1 MTPRRKTPTTTPDR
15 EDPCPYV
22 PLMPDGSIYYPSGDV
37 EKNWLLAESIRA
49 LIGQTLDPE
58 PAERL
63 LVKLEQLFQQ
73 HGIYKPAEWPD

>member
-15 EDPCPYV
+15 EDPCSYV

-37 EKNWLLAESIRA
+37 EKNWLLAENIRA
-49 LIGQTLDPE
+49 LIGRTLDPE
-58 PAERL
+58 SAERL
-63 LVKLEQLFQQ
+63 LVELERLYQQ